1 MKKQRPR
8 NIKYLSEV
16 SQLAKWQG
24 QSWNPGSQALDALL
38 LKTATIITIIIWCLS
53 DIVWSSLMAAL
64 WSRQCIYFHGI
75 DGDTEAQKRS
85 SLSSRSYSKSLAA
98 ETRVQRHE
106 TSNSDGKEATSI
118 SRDSWTFINSIF
130 SGSRV
135 DRLWHKDISLE
146 N

>member
-1 MKKQRPR
+1 MEKQRPG

-53 DIVWSSLMAAL
+53 DIAWSSLMAAL
-64 WSRQCIYFHGI
+64 WSKRCIYFHVI

-85 SLSSRSYSKSLAA
+85 LMSSRSYSKSLAV
-98 ETRVQRHE
+98 ETSVQRRE
-106 TSNSDGKEATSI
+106 TNNSNGKEAILI
-118 SRDSWTFINSIF
+118 SRASWTFINSIF